1 MKNVE
6 KDLKKC
12 IPFWHLMQMVQLEIT
27 SKKSRPLIQVKY
39 WILIRFFKES
49 VQRKVY

>member
-6 KDLKKC
+6 KDLKKN
-12 IPFWHLMQMVQLEIT
+12 IPFWHHMQMVQLEIT

-39 WILIRFFKES
+39 WILIRFFNES